1 MPRFEIVFLLLLT
14 GIIEL
19 EKRKMKNGF
28 AMMRCSDEPLG
39 VCLYDRIE
47 FYP

>member
-1 MPRFEIVFLLLLT
+1 MPRSEIGFQFLLP

-39 VCLYDRIE
+39 VCLRLIT
-47 FYP
+47 